1 MGAIQF
7 IESLDRTTLTISDSE
22 FESNV
27 ETAVFAIAERHT
39 KETPLSVRRSYPQ
52 MPASSDT
59 EMLSQSATDPDSM
72 VVRSSGLSVA
82 DKRSDS
88 SIAVNGILPIIQ
100 KPLIS
105 MGSIFPDE
113 TPTSL
118 PSTEGD
124 RSGDQPHLGSRPLTG
139 LYQAAFQPPRNSYD
153 GRRAPD
159 VKRATPD
166 TNPALT
172 SSLSSDATM
181 IRQASSDMAHVQQLQ
196 RDEHDDVVE

>member
-27 ETAVFAIAERHT
+27 ETAVFAIAERHN
-39 KETPLSVRRSYPQ
+39 KETPLSVRRSYSQ

-59 EMLSQSATDPDSM
+59 EMLSQSATDPDSI
-72 VVRSSGLSVA
+72 VVGSSGLSVA
-82 DKRSDS
+82 DKRSDG

-105 MGSIFPDE
+105 MGSIFQDE
-113 TPTSL
+113 TPKSL
-118 PSTEGD
+118 PSTEGN
-124 RSGDQPHLGSRPLTG
+124 RFGNQPHLGSPPFTG
-139 LYQAAFQPPRNSYD
+139 LTPAAFQPPRNSYD
-153 GRRAPD
+153 GRKAPD

-172 SSLSSDATM
+172 SSMSSDAT
-181 IRQASSDMAHVQQLQ
+181 ILRQANSDMAHVQQLQ